1 MNHFF
6 KLVGLATLLLPSCTP
21 APKTETLPELKIVSK
36 QRIDQTLFSLVDQGV
51 IAGGS
56 ALVFEDGQ
64 EAYFGAFGLADG
76 AANREFDRDTLVQ
89 IYSMTKPITG
99 VALMTLYEQGLFS
112 LDDPISKHVPELAS
126 LQIFSG
132 KDENGDVILQNPEHQ
147 PTVRDFMRHSAGLAD
162 DDDNPVGEL
171 YRLVDPTNWNNTLTQ
186 VAEKL
191 GQIPLL
197 YEPGTQWRYSA
208 AVDIQALMVERLSG
222 MPFDD
227 YVQQAVFT
235 PLGMRQTS
243 YFLPEAHR
251 SRMAGLY
258 QTQEDGSLKQLP
270 NEEAH
275 AFNIQRQTLTPG
287 NFGFVSSI
295 DDYMRFA
302 LMLQNEGTFKG
313 VQILKPQTV
322 ALMATNMLSDDVTE
336 RFWLPS
342 KGQIGFGLDFAVRV
356 APPVNTDE
364 NFGVVGEFFWD
375 GFAST
380 LFWVDPE
387 NDLTAVLFVQ
397 ITPFNNDVHNA
408 FRDAVYNQP
417 D

>member
-1 MNHFF
+1 MIHLF
-6 KLVGLATLLLPSCTP
+6 KLVCLSALLLTSCTP
-21 APKTETLPELKIVSK
+21 APETQTPPEPQIVSK
-36 QRIDQTLFSLVDQGV
+36 GRIDQTLFSLVDQGM

-64 EAYFGAFGLADG
+64 EVYFGAFGLADG
-76 AANREFDRDTLVQ
+76 AANRDFDRDTLVQ

-126 LQIFSG
+126 LQVFSG
-132 KDENGDVILQNPEHQ
+132 KDENGDAIVQTPERE

-162 DDDNPVGEL
+162 NDDNPVGEI

-227 YVQQAVFT
+227 YVQQVIFT
-235 PLGMRQTS
+235 PLEMSQTY
-243 YFLPEAHR
+243 YFVPESQR

-258 QTQEDGSLKQLP
+258 QTQDDGSLIQLP

-287 NFGFVSSI
+287 TFGFVSSI

-313 VQILKPQTV
+313 VQILEPQTV

-336 RFWLPS
+336 RFWLPG
-342 KGQIGFGLDFAVRV
+342 KGQVGFGLDFAVRV
-356 APPVNTDE
+356 APPVNADE